1 MKKYKLVVQ
10 DIISKICQNS
20 ISHKLPS
27 ERDLSEIYGLSRF
40 TIRKALAKLEA
51 IGIVKAKLG
60 SGYFVNSSVMGAPLI
75 YNSITENSFDEISYK
90 KIKLNKK
97 LPDQQDK
104 QIFSISDDDYIWN
117 IRRLRLIHNKV
128 IQIEDAKIP
137 VRLFPEMNEHIIESS
152 LQKHALSIGLSI
164 DSYLTTYQA
173 ISVSKEDADI
183 LGCKKNT
190 AAMNI
195 TNRGFLN
202 NGELFIISNIIDINY
217 QCTYHTPFNSESID
231 YRDKK

>member
-1 MKKYKLVVQ
+1 MKKYELVVQ
-10 DIISKICQNS
+10 DIISKICQHS
-20 ISHKLPS
+20 INHKLPP

-60 SGYFVNSSVMGAPLI
+60 SGYFVNTSVMGTPLI
-75 YNSITENSFDEISYK
+75 YNSITENSFDEMSYK

-104 QIFSISDDDYIWN
+104 QIFSIGDDDYIWN

-137 VRLFPEMNEHIIESS
+137 VRLFPDMNEKIIESS
-152 LQKHALSIGLSI
+152 LQKHALSIGLKI
-164 DSYLTTYQA
+164 DSYLTSYQA
-173 ISVSKEDADI
+173 ISVSKEDSVLID
-183 LGCKKNT
+183 CKKNT

-195 TNRGFLN
+195 TNRGFLKS
-202 NGELFIISNIIDINY
+202 GELFIVSNIIDINY